1 MQVDMQT
8 REAWTRRLHECA
20 DGLDLTDQEDRAVF
34 RVHVIHASRG
44 TDPQVLLALAGEY
57 GRTQGDNRC
66 GQPGCAL
73 ACGYLDARD
82 REWASRNR

>member
-8 REAWTRRLHECA
+8 REAWTRRLRECA
-20 DGLDLTDQEDRAVF
+20 DGLDLTDREDRAVF
-34 RVHVIHASRG
+34 RVHVIRAARD

-57 GRTQGDNRC
+57 GRTEGDNHC
-66 GQPGCAL
+66 AQPGCAL

-82 REWASRNR
+82 RERAALDQ